1 MKQFNKIVQKTARYF
16 QLGEFSAETKHVW
29 LVCHGY
35 GQLASYFLK
44 KFECIAAPDT
54 VIIAPE
60 GLHRFYVDGTGG
72 RVGASWMTKED
83 RLDDIRDYIYFLDE
97 LDVTIFANLGG
108 KLGGKEVSY
117 HVLGF
122 SQGGATVARW
132 LATSKLPVDTLIL
145 WCAFF
150 PPDVEW
156 NTNSA
161 GTQTQTHIVLASDDV
176 YISEADAEKQ
186 LQQLRDAGV
195 SFTTHRFEGK
205 HTVDAE
211 MLKRLAA
218 ELHGH

>member
-1 MKQFNKIVQKTARYF
+1 MKQFNKLTRKTARYF
-16 QLGEFSAETKHVW
+16 QLGEFTAETKHVW

-44 KFECIAAPDT
+44 KFACIAASDT

-97 LDVTIFANLGG
+97 LDVTIMAELRG
-108 KLGGKEVSY
+108 KPVNY

-122 SQGGATVARW
+122 SQGGATAARW
-132 LATSKLPVDTLIL
+132 LATSKLPVSTLIL

-150 PPDVEW
+150 PPDVDWKPDGE
-156 NTNSA
+156 TA
-161 GTQTQTHIVLASDDV
+161 LPATHIVLASDDM

-195 SFTTHRFEGK
+195 PFTTHRFEGK
-205 HTVDAE
+205 HTVDAA
-211 MLKRLAA
+211 MLKQLAA
-218 ELHGH
+218 ELRD

>member
-1 MKQFNKIVQKTARYF
+1 MKQFNKVVRKTARYF
-16 QLGEFSAETKHVW
+16 QLGEFTAETRHVW

-60 GLHRFYVDGTGG
+60 GLHRFYTDGTGG

-97 LDVTIFANLGG
+97 LDVTIMANLRGNA
-108 KLGGKEVSY
+108 VNY

-122 SQGGATVARW
+122 SQGGATAARW

-150 PPDVEW
+150 PPDVDW
-156 NTNSA
+156 NTNTA
-161 GTQTQTHIVLASDDV
+161 AEQTKTHIVLASDDV

-186 LQQLRDAGV
+186 LQQLRDAGLP
-195 SFTTHRFEGK
+195 FTTHRFEGK
-205 HTVDAE
+205 HTVDAA
-211 MLKRLAA
+211 MLKQLAA
-218 ELHGH
+218 ELRD